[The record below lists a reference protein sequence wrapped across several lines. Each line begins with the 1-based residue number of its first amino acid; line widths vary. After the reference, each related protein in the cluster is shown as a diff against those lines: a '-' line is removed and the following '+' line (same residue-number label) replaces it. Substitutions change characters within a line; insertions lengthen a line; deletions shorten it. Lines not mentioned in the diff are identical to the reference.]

1 MDQVRVSKV
10 DSWVG
15 SMYEK
20 TWLKL
25 DSLSFLLFL
34 FQFSLFLV
42 LVTIPHSIY
51 GYYSYLYWFQP
62 VEFLYFTLIAYQPFL
77 FAMSTLLELPTSAI
91 VVRPP
96 LLIDML
102 SAFSLFHYLFH
113 NKSLPVLFCQG
124 SISHSGGQNF
134 EFLSTY
140 FYGMHQVVLDIYYL
154 F

>member
-113 NKSLPVLFCQG
+113 NESLFVWFCHRSISLIPTGKTLSFSLP
-124 SISHSGGQNF
+124 I
-134 EFLSTY
+134 
-140 FYGMHQVVLDIYYL
+140 
-154 F
+154 

>member
-20 TWLKL
+20 TWPEL

-51 GYYSYLYWFQP
+51 GYYSYLYWANP
-62 VEFLYFTLIAYQPFL
+62 IKFLFLTSMAHQPFL
-77 FAMSTLLELPTSAI
+77 SVVNTFSRLPTTPL
-91 VVRPP
+91 VVWPP
-96 LLIDML
+96 LHLGMP
-102 SAFSLFHYLFH
+102 STFSLFHYPFH
-113 NKSLPVLFCQG
+113 NKSQFVWFCLEP
-124 SISHSGGQNF
+124 F
-134 EFLSTY
+134 PLA
-140 FYGMHQVVLDIYYL
+140 
-154 F
+154 